1 MSCLIHEFQV
11 KKTKKKGKR
20 KKLTAD
26 DLEPLESESLV
37 HLESRTARQARI
49 EAMQAETQA
58 VDGAVGGERQA
69 ERQLGSLTN
78 SLRDMLE
85 EEDSEVK
92 KMEVEDEATESD
104 EQDDVELQE
113 AISRSRRVKNAQT
126 AQPSSESIL
135 HMLQAKKKV
144 CLCVVNSTVY
154 IYRVSLCLKTKNW
167 YCLFMVNNWMLFH
180 YLLSITHFN
189 VPVQN

>member
-1 MSCLIHEFQV
+1 M
-11 KKTKKKGKR
+11 KKTKRKGKR

-26 DLEPLESESLV
+26 DLEPLENESLV
-37 HLESRTARQARI
+37 HLESRMARQARI

-58 VDGAVGGERQA
+58 EDGGVGGEKQV
-69 ERQLGSLTN
+69 ERQFGSLTN

-85 EEDSEVK
+85 EEDLEVK

-113 AISRSRRVKNAQT
+113 AISRSRRVKMAQT

-135 HMLQAKKKV
+135 HMLQATKRV
-144 CLCVVNSTVY
+144 CVCV
-154 IYRVSLCLKTKNW
+154 CCE
-167 YCLFMVNNWMLFH
+167 YCT
-180 YLLSITHFN
+180 I
-189 VPVQN
+189 

>member
-1 MSCLIHEFQV
+1 MWFLLHNFQV

-26 DLEPLESESLV
+26 DLEPLENESLV
-37 HLESRTARQARI
+37 HLESRIARQARI
-49 EAMQAETQA
+49 EAMQAETETA
-58 VDGAVGGERQA
+58 DGVVGGERQA
-69 ERQLGSLTN
+69 ERQPGSLTN

-85 EEDSEVK
+85 EEEPEVK
-92 KMEVEDEATESD
+92 KMEVDDEATESD

-113 AISRSRRVKNAQT
+113 AISRSRRAKIAQT

-144 CLCVVNSTVY
+144 CLCVVNAIYISMFEDKNFVLHIYDKQLNVFPLFVVY
-154 IYRVSLCLKTKNW
+154 
-167 YCLFMVNNWMLFH
+167 
-180 YLLSITHFN
+180 SIL
-189 VPVQN
+189 